1 MPNTDEGVEPEI
13 VEEEQALDLRRPDAP
28 MTVEEIAALGEEQA
42 LAIINSRVQ
51 IIRTLRAESIRQTRP
66 QDWLL
71 FKDVNTGRVIGYLQD
86 AGCQRIAPLWGV
98 EVRNITS
105 PKRENSEDG
114 KSYAFTIMGD
124 GFCSITQRSMLNIEG
139 TRYSTEKYAEQHPEG
154 IQREMAVKKAARANL
169 EGTIVRGLTGL
180 KNVPLQDLITAS
192 GIEKFEAMA
201 AKGRGYGSQAQRQGA
216 EVQESSDIKAGF
228 EPRCGTCNAVMKYV
242 AAGTTQQGKP
252 YDAFWSCQSREHK
265 YTLKHVQAVAE
276 AKARETEANQ
286 GREPGAEG

>member
-1 MPNTDEGVEPEI
+1 MKIDEDIEPEL

-71 FKDVNTGRVIGYLQD
+71 FKDINTGRVIGYLQD

-124 GFCSITQRSMLNIEG
+124 GFCSITQRSLLNIEG

-201 AKGRGYGSQAQRQGA
+201 AKGRGYGSQEQRAGSGA
-216 EVQESSDIKAGF
+216 STEHGIDPADFPECDICRIPLLWRSGKDGKDGFFGCKNWES
-228 EPRCGTCNAVMKYV
+228 
-242 AAGTTQQGKP
+242 
-252 YDAFWSCQSREHK
+252 HK
-265 YTLKHVQAVAE
+265 ETKVIVPL
-276 AKARETEANQ
+276 AKAKEMIENKRKPKATS
-286 GREPGAEG
+286 REPGAEG